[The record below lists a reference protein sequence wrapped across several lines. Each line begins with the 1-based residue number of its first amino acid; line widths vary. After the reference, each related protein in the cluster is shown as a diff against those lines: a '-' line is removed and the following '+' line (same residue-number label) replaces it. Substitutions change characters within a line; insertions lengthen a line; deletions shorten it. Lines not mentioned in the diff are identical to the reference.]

1 MRRDWTETVRRA
13 LDEIGPPV
21 FGLVGPLASSGVVNG
36 TAGRPCDEITVLYRP
51 PGGRI
56 EVTTSRR
63 PLGGTDHLVLALL
76 QASVPLGNVALPFTL
91 TVDERLVML
100 PVTKLRTQ
108 FRVLEST
115 TGHWEAVGGTT
126 ERHLRLTGT
135 PGTAIDDLELHPV
148 AIDLA

>member
-1 MRRDWTETVRRA
+1 MRQDWSEAVGVA
-13 LDEIGPPV
+13 LDELGPPI
-21 FGLVGPLASSGVVNG
+21 FGLAGPLAATGVVNG
-36 TAGRPCDEITVLYRP
+36 LSGRPCQEITVLYRP

-76 QASVPLGNVALPFTL
+76 QASVPLGDVRLPFTI
-91 TVDERLVML
+91 TVDDRLVML

-115 TGHWEAVGGTT
+115 TGHWAAVGGTP

-135 PGTAIDDLELHPV
+135 PGTSIDDLELHPA
-148 AIDLA
+148 AIDLT